1 MADTSD
7 WRPRANPWLIAGAV
21 MAATIMEV
29 LDTSVANVALN
40 HIAGNLSASVDD
52 ATWVLTSYLV
62 FKRDRPAGYR
72 LVRTVFWP
80 PQVSH
85 HLHLHFHAGVRLVRL
100 GQQPGHAYPGAYRP
114 GGRRRCASTDLA
126 GGPAGDL
133 SGGKAGFG
141 HVGLHPGCG
150 GSPDPGPDL
159 GRLDDRQLELA
170 LGFLH

>member
-114 GGRRRCASTDLA
+114 GGQAAVRFNRSRRRSCWR
-126 GGPAGDL
+126 PFRRK
-133 SGGKAGFG
+133 SGVWACRFTPW
-141 HVGLHPGCG
+141 VWW
-150 GSPDPGPDL
+150 
-159 GRLDDRQLELA
+159 
-170 LGFLH
+170 